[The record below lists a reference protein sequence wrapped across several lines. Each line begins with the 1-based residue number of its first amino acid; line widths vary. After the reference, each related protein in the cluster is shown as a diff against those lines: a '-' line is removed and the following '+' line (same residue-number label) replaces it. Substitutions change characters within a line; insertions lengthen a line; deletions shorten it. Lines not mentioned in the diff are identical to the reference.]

1 MRENWITKET
11 ILNFCL
17 KIVLQVEPLINLA
30 INAKKYAAVN
40 PKSFFQ
46 TALIIP
52 CYLHIR

>member
-11 ILNFCL
+11 ILNFCF